1 MVQTSLETISESSRD
16 KNEVIFCPPHPKK
29 KNWKSVLVGG
39 GICSE
44 IFPSEEIPMLGSA
57 CCRSPS
63 YRVEC
68 DGENGRIPGAGT
80 RQTLSLVSGIFKV
93 LQKSKTF
100 GHTFV

>member
-1 MVQTSLETISESSRD
+1 
-16 KNEVIFCPPHPKK
+16 
-29 KNWKSVLVGG
+29 
-39 GICSE
+39 
-44 IFPSEEIPMLGSA
+44 MLGSA